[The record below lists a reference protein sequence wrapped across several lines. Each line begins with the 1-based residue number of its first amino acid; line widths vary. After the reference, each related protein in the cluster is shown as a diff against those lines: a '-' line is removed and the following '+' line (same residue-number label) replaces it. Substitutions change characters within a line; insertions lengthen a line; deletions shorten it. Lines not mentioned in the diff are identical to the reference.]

1 MTDWN
6 VFRLVLGGVAAGACF
21 VFAFL
26 LFYRGGRQRASVYF
40 GFCNLFLGLWNVSD
54 IFTTFTLNRSISLL
68 IDRSSYFFATWL
80 VGALFLFCRSFLGPS
95 FSNSM
100 SLRIHLLFTGVLSFL
115 SFTPLIIKDVTTRP
129 EFIESPGPLF
139 WAFAAHMLLTTG
151 YCLYTLRREWLKAEG
166 DRRNRIKYVFL
177 AFVFGAL
184 TAVMYVMS
192 MFLKTASRSFLLT
205 EVVYVSLI
213 PVTILRSRMMDINLA
228 LRYTLIYLV
237 MGVCLG
243 LPLGGL
249 VWMLSGEGLAA
260 GLALVAPVAGYF
272 AIQNLSPWF
281 IGLVDRL
288 PFFQGKY
295 TGLRNLE
302 RQERHVALSGN
313 MATWAERLLEGAF
326 ALVKPELG
334 FVLVRQEAERAFL
347 VKAEI
352 GLDPTRRVFLSVP
365 FDSPLV
371 KQANERKIILADAP
385 EENDLGRELGFL
397 GVFAVVPLLFREKVY
412 AFLCLGPKVGRDML
426 NDVDLAGLYGLAR
439 SAELT
444 LNTLLS
450 GTSSVI
456 ESKSLAHDLLR
467 PLGAKGN
474 LGALERLAVK
484 SAMTED
490 EMRLIAGAQKEVGF
504 LRKCLSD
511 FLTDGKSFDFTPAPF
526 LVQEVFGKAIGK
538 HRQTLESQGV
548 AVDVDFPGQGILVK
562 ADPNW
567 IERRVIDNLLDNA
580 ARHTPPGG
588 RIEIGGRVENGSFV
602 AWVKDTGPG
611 IAIELQRSI
620 FEPGIQGEGKKG
632 LAGLGLYS
640 VKSTVE
646 AHGGRVWAESAPGQ
660 GATFYFT
667 LPLAD
672 KK

>member
-1 MTDWN
+1 M
-6 VFRLVLGGVAAGACF
+6 
-21 VFAFL
+21 
-26 LFYRGGRQRASVYF
+26 
-40 GFCNLFLGLWNVSD
+40 
-54 IFTTFTLNRSISLL
+54 
-68 IDRSSYFFATWL
+68 
-80 VGALFLFCRSFLGPS
+80 
-95 FSNSM
+95 
-100 SLRIHLLFTGVLSFL
+100 
-115 SFTPLIIKDVTTRP
+115 
-129 EFIESPGPLF
+129 
-139 WAFAAHMLLTTG
+139 
-151 YCLYTLRREWLKAEG
+151 
-166 DRRNRIKYVFL
+166 FL
-177 AFVFGAL
+177 AFVFAAL
-184 TAVMYVMS
+184 AATMYVWS
-192 MFLKTASRSFLLT
+192 TFSPKVPHLYYFFL
-205 EVVYVSLI
+205 VVYVSLV

-295 TGLRNLE
+295 DGLRILE

-313 MATWAERLLEGAF
+313 MATWAERLLGGAF

-334 FVLVRQEAERAFL
+334 FVLVRQEEERAFL

-588 RIEIGGRVENGSFV
+588 RIEVGGRVENESLV

-620 FEPGIQGEGKKG
+620 FEPGVQGEGKKG